1 MGFLDSEGLAY
12 FFREKIKPGLGGNG
26 GGGSPIGTIISF
38 MGTSAPAGYLVCDGA
53 EYEITAYPA
62 LADFFRQQFG
72 SANHFGGDGETT
84 FAVPDMRNLFLRGF
98 HGEAGEQLSGE
109 MGERQEG
116 TSIPYISSNLQGS
129 ALNFPLGGAESFEL
143 ETRTT
148 GVNYVGR
155 SGEWNGN
162 NILASYTVRPVN
174 MAVLYCIKAVETAPS
189 GGGSSEAVYSTEEK
203 RIGTWIDGKILYQK
217 GAFISNF
224 DVKKEITYNLGDY
237 ELPAFDIIDK
247 LIAVKGSAK
256 RKDSSGY
263 NALLPISE
271 PNFDILISKTRNNWV
286 LNSYGYEGTFDFDI
300 IVEYTKI
307 TDQPTVS
314 ADMPSMPIISSNN

>member
-38 MGTSAPAGYLVCDGA
+38 MGTSAPAGYLVCDGT

-72 SANHFGGDGETT
+72 SANHFGGDGTHT
-84 FAVPDMRNLFLRGF
+84 FSVPDMRNLFLRGY

-174 MAVLYCIKAVETAPS
+174 MAVLYCIKAAESVPAENL
-189 GGGSSEAVYSTEEK
+189 YSTEEI
-203 RIGTWIDGKILYQK
+203 RIGTWIDGKPLYRKVLVLTAPKELQKEEILYTLPDTVNSK
-217 GAFISNF
+217 SADAYANYDRG
-224 DVKKEITYNLGDY
+224 LG
-237 ELPAFDIIDK
+237 F
-247 LIAVKGSAK
+247 V
-256 RKDSSGY
+256 
-263 NALLPISE
+263 NLPINYESGINYSFWIYDKKIFASCNR
-271 PNFDILISKTRNNWV
+271 PIYLGGSITVIL
-286 LNSYGYEGTFDFDI
+286 
-300 IVEYTKI
+300 EYTKT
-307 TDQPTVS
+307 TD
-314 ADMPSMPIISSNN
+314 